1 MKVSEL
7 NREQLAQLKVFY
19 FTNEIDPNPSY
30 MELSEIDNIVS
41 DETVTEYFEGVKFTE
56 DDFLN

>member
-1 MKVSEL
+1 MNVTDL
-7 NREQLAQLKVFY
+7 TRDQIVRLKQMY
-19 FTNEIDPNPSY
+19 FVNEIDPNPSY

-56 DDFLN
+56 YDFLN